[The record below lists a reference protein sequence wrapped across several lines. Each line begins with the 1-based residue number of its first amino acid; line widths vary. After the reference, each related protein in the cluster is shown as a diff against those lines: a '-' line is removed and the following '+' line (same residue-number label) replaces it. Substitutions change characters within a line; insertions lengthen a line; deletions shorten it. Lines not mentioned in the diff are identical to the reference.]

1 MTQRGEEQKDP
12 TLASDILGFVKDK
25 IDSSDLT
32 DISPEILNYV
42 LRERQDQDS
51 DYVTTDA
58 SISEDSTGDIIIEG
72 EFLESGEENCSTAEN
87 ATSYDI
93 RDVKSYSMNS
103 GSSGEV
109 GNSATILF
117 QEVMIEAESRVNF
130 GKRSLRTEDRL

>member
-1 MTQRGEEQKDP
+1 MISSENIIQEEVQDRDLSTDILDYVLKEENMNEWFNFSHFPVLEWEYIHSPNKLTQRGEEQKDP

-58 SISEDSTGDIIIEG
+58 SISEDSTEDIIIEG
-72 EFLESGEENCSTAEN
+72 EFL
-87 ATSYDI
+87 
-93 RDVKSYSMNS
+93 
-103 GSSGEV
+103 
-109 GNSATILF
+109 
-117 QEVMIEAESRVNF
+117 
-130 GKRSLRTEDRL
+130 